1 MNEGAVSDSAPATVE
16 DELFE
21 LEEGFWLGDQ
31 TFFREHL
38 DDRCLLAF
46 PQMSEMHGVKS
57 RDEVAA
63 TASTQPGRWR
73 DLKISNG
80 QLVRP
85 ADGVAI
91 ISYRADVKR
100 FDGEPYQAL
109 IGSAYARREDG
120 WKLAFHQQSPVG

>member
-1 MNEGAVSDSAPATVE
+1 MSDSSPATVE

-46 PQMSEMHGVKS
+46 PQMGEMHGVKS

-73 DLKISNG
+73 DLKISNR

-85 ADGVAI
+85 AEGVAI

-100 FDGEPYQAL
+100 FDGEPYAAL
-109 IGSAYARREDG
+109 IGSAYARRADG
-120 WKLAFHQQSPVG
+120 WKLAFHQHSPVG

>member
-1 MNEGAVSDSAPATVE
+1 MSDGAPATVG

-31 TFFREHL
+31 AFFREHL

-46 PQMSEMHGVKS
+46 PQMGEMHGVKS

-73 DLKISNG
+73 DLKISNR

-85 ADGVAI
+85 AEGVAI

-100 FDGEPYQAL
+100 LDGEPYAAL
-109 IGSAYARREDG
+109 IGSAYARRADG
-120 WKLAFHQQSPVG
+120 WKLAFHQHSPVG